1 MHVVW
6 LLGIPFQKNPGLTK
20 DPGGVPLWVPLLTGS
35 SFDGFLFIGGVDIFY
50 DGHACCLL
58 PWHSFPKKSRLD
70 QRPRGRS
77 SLGSSFDGFLF

>member
-35 SFDGFLFIGGVDIFY
+35 SFDGFLFTAGGVDIF
-50 DGHACCLL
+50 
-58 PWHSFPKKSRLD
+58 
-70 QRPRGRS
+70 
-77 SLGSSFDGFLF
+77 